1 MLENRRHMRIRG
13 ITDIRWAVLGT
24 DDSGEGK
31 VYNVSASGLLLET
44 DGKFNPKHPGNIFI
58 DAFGQDPLAFGPKKG
73 KLVWLRRMPAGRQ
86 GYQCGIEFT
95 RDGLDKRLNDWLNL
109 KTEELAQAMN
119 ANILNNYIS

>member
-31 VYNVSASGLLLET
+31 VHNVSASGLSFQT
-44 DGKFNPKHPGNIFI
+44 DGKFNPKHQGDVFI
-58 DAFGQDPLAFGPKKG
+58 DALGQDPLAFGSKKG
-73 KLVWLRRMPAGRQ
+73 KLVWMRRMPEGRQ

-109 KTEELAQAMN
+109 KTEELAQAMD
-119 ANILNNYIS
+119 ANILNHYIF